1 MEIYQ
6 QIYGNSVVHLF
17 EIGQD
22 FIDIQFYD
30 SQKIYRFSYARAGR
44 DHVTKLKKFANCGDL
59 LDEYIRYFVFD
70 LYDN

>member
-17 EIGQD
+17 EIG
-22 FIDIQFYD
+22 QFYD

-44 DHVTKLKKFANCGDL
+44 DHVTKLKKFATCGDL